1 MIKKPEYKV
10 GDYVYYK
17 MLDTRHEIRYYI
29 FEVAGKT
36 ISNELHL
43 ASLNHELYSGET
55 LASRVVQ
62 PYWLQKGDK
71 FCYEYSDGQVEN
83 HIVEDLFFDASN
95 CLIVMA
101 RSGNT
106 FGLRHNDF
114 GTFDNYKFELL

>member
-1 MIKKPEYKV
+1 MIKEPDYKV
-10 GDYVYYK
+10 GDYVCYK
-17 MLDTRHEIRYYI
+17 MLDTRQEIRCYI

-43 ASLNHELYSGET
+43 ASLNHALYSGDT

-62 PYWLQKGDK
+62 LYWLQKGDK
-71 FCYEYSDGQVEN
+71 FSYKYSDGHVEN
-83 HIVEDLFFDASN
+83 HTVEDLFFNASN

-101 RSGNT
+101 RSGNI